1 MKSYQNTVSV
11 FVCFLLVD
19 AADFAEKVNYCLSKK
34 FFQKLYL
41 KVPPAYLIF
50 LILRGRVH
58 AKTLLMQSHFERIA
72 ADKC

>member
-41 KVPPAYLIF
+41 KMPPAYLIF
-50 LILRGRVH
+50 
-58 AKTLLMQSHFERIA
+58 
-72 ADKC
+72 